1 MASGGKSAKKL
12 GSVTLVGEDSS
23 ESEAETE
30 PARSFHRRLSTNREI
45 KCSVGSHESKQK
57 TRLFFVSPQREIAQN
72 LYHFAGDVIF
82 AADNRPRLILK
93 RFPDVLIFLIYA

>member
-12 GSVTLVGEDSS
+12 SSVTLVGEDSS

-45 KCSVGSHESKQK
+45 KCSVGSHESKRK
-57 TRLFFVSPQREIAQN
+57 TRLFCFTAEREIDSAKFV
-72 LYHFAGDVIF
+72 LFCGDVVF
-82 AADNRPRLILK
+82 AADGCPPRLISI
-93 RFPDVLIFLIYA
+93 RFVMS